1 MTGKQ
6 VILITGCSSGI
17 GRATAREAACRGHTA
32 FATSRDRG
40 SIEGLEEDKRIRTLG
55 LDVADRAAIREVVS
69 EVLARAGHLDALV
82 NNAGYGQMGAVED
95 VSAEEWRRQ
104 FEVNFFGAIE
114 LIQAVLPGMRG
125 AGRGTIVNVSS
136 IAGKLVFPFAGPYSA
151 SKYALEAA
159 SDALRVEVSPF
170 GIRVVL
176 IEPGPIRTRFAD
188 RARESTERIRRN
200 AGPYSAFY
208 PAAERAMD
216 RNLQVG
222 SLPPEAVA
230 RVILGAIESDN
241 PRPRY
246 RLTGMARAL
255 VPLRSLLPDRL
266 LDRLL
271 KKILRLPNRV

>member
-1 MTGKQ
+1 VPEQQ

-17 GRATAREAACRGHTA
+17 GRATAGEAASRGHA
-32 FATSRDRG
+32 VFASSRDPQ
-40 SIEGLEEDKRIRTLG
+40 SLEGLKGDKGIRTLP
-55 LDVADRAAIREVVS
+55 LDVADPANIRGAVS
-69 EVLARAGHLDALV
+69 EVLAQAGRLDALV

-95 VSAEEWRRQ
+95 LSAEEWRRQ

-114 LIQAVLPGMRG
+114 LVRAVLPAMRG

-136 IAGKLVFPFAGPYSA
+136 IAGKLAFPFAAAYCA
-151 SKYALEAA
+151 SKHALEAA

-170 GIRVVL
+170 GVRVVL
-176 IEPGPIRTRFAD
+176 IEPGPIRTRFTE
-188 RARESTERIRRN
+188 RARESTERIRRS
-200 AGPYSAFY
+200 AGPYNTFY
-208 PAAERAMD
+208 PAAERAME

-246 RLTGMARAL
+246 RLTGMARAF
-255 VPLRSLLPDRL
+255 VPLRPLLPDRL